1 MFSLI
6 MKDLRILKKS
16 MLYVVP
22 IFLVINF
29 IIYKVTLGDYN
40 NVYAYLY
47 SVIFMSYFCFV
58 SMETYKNKW
67 ETMIIN
73 SFPISRKHIILLKYI
88 TLIIYNLFFSVLAV
102 LETILLKLLSID
114 GGTIADFRILLMSLL
129 ISFIYFSI
137 YIPFSTK
144 NLEKT
149 NKVNVIMYIL
159 MILLPQI
166 MDKIPKTIIGKNIIS
181 FIIKIDNVNGILFFI
196 AIITILIYIISYFI
210 SVKIYINKDF

>member
-1 MFSLI
+1 MFNLI
-6 MKDLRILKKS
+6 MKDLRIIKRS

-40 NVYAYLY
+40 NVYVYLY

>member
-1 MFSLI
+1 MFNLI
-6 MKDLRILKKS
+6 MKDLRIIKRS

-22 IFLVINF
+22 VFLIINF
-29 IIYKVTLGDYN
+29 AIYKVTLGDCN

-58 SMETYKNKW
+58 AMETYKNKW

-88 TLIIYNLFFSVLAV
+88 VLIIYNLFFSVLAFV
-102 LETILLKLLSID
+102 ETILLKLLSIN
-114 GGTIADFRILLMSLL
+114 GGNIADFRILLISLL

-149 NKVNVIMYIL
+149 NKVNIIMYLL
-159 MILLPQI
+159 MILIPQ
-166 MDKIPKTIIGKNIIS
+166 MTEKISKTVIGKNITS
-181 FIIKIDNVNGILFFI
+181 FIIKINSMNGILFFI